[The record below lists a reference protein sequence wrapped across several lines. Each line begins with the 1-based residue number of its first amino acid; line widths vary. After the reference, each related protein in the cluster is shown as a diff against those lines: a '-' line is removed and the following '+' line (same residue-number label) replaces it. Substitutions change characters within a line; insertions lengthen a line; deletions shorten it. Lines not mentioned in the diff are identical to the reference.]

1 MPQFRIVITPH
12 SALPGDKPL
21 QLFAPTLISAKAEVK
36 KWGEKKGPA
45 KYRITETVEKVVEEG
60 EC

>member
-1 MPQFRIVITPH
+1 MPQFRITITPN
-12 SALPGDKPL
+12 SAKQDDKPL
-21 QLFAPTLISAKAEVK
+21 QLFAPTLASARIEVK

-45 KYRITETVEKVVEEG
+45 KYKITEVETVVEEG